1 MTASAFVVLGAGI
14 MAAFN
19 PCGVAMLPSY
29 ILNLLAGRERRI
41 WDGLWAGILM
51 TTGFLVIFLL
61 AGIVSLAFAAA
72 LGKISAWIA
81 FILGILFAIMGILM
95 LFGKN
100 GISFHIGGNWRG
112 KPGTNRS
119 IFLYGIAYALGSL
132 GCTLP
137 LFSVLV
143 LSSFHTQGA
152 SGGLVDFL
160 LYALGMGFAV
170 TVISLGSTISQNIV
184 SEWVRKSARWMGKLS
199 GVIALGTGVYLIVY
213 WVPYIRLYAGF

>member
-1 MTASAFVVLGAGI
+1 MTAGTLVVLGAGI

-41 WDGLWAGILM
+41 WGGLLAGLLM
-51 TTGFLVIFLL
+51 TAGFLVIFLL
-61 AGIVSLAFAAA
+61 AGVISFAFSAA
-72 LGKISAWIA
+72 LGKMSAWIA
-81 FILGILFAIMGILM
+81 VILGVVFLVVGVLM

-100 GISFHIGGNWRG
+100 GIAFHIGGIWRG
-112 KPGTNRS
+112 QPGTNRS

-152 SGGLVDFL
+152 FAGLVDFV
-160 LYALGMGFAV
+160 LYALGMGFVV
-170 TVISLGSTISQNIV
+170 TVISLGSTISQNLV
-184 SEWVRKSARWMGKLS
+184 SGWVRKSARWMGKLS
-199 GVIALGTGVYLIVY
+199 GVITLGTGLYLIVY
-213 WVPYIRLYAGF
+213 WLPYVRLYAGF